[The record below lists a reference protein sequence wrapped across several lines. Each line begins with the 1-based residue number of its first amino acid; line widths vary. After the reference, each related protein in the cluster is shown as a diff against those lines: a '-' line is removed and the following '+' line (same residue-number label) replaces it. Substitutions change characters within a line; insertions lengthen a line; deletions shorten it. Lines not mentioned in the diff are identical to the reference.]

1 MANIRPIYLTQKFR
15 VGKGTARYPAISK
28 PDTKFKDEGEYAC
41 DMILPDEASLARV
54 KKAYA
59 AAKAEWPNI
68 VGAKGKKVADVP
80 WSELEDGTFR
90 VRLRRSAT
98 TKKGTKTRVKV
109 VDPNGIPLSGEDAE
123 FGHGSIVDV
132 GFSVRAWN
140 TPTLGY
146 GVSFMP
152 DVVVLYEARFDGG
165 CGLDEYGFDVD
176 GEEADG
182 EEAEDADTPPC
193 DTEGDDD
200 GELEAF

>member
-1 MANIRPIYLTQKFR
+1 MANTRPIYLTKKFR
-15 VGKGTARYPAISK
+15 VGKGTARYPAIAT
-28 PDTKFKDEGEYAC
+28 PDTKFKEEGEYTC

-59 AAKAEWPNI
+59 AAKAEWANL

-80 WSELEDGTFR
+80 WDEQDDGTFR
-90 VRLRRSAT
+90 VRLRRLAT

-109 VDPNGIPLSGEDAE
+109 VDPSGIPLTGEDAE
-123 FGHGSIVDV
+123 FGHGSIIDV
-132 GFSVRAWN
+132 GFSARAWH

-152 DVVVLYEARFDGG
+152 DVVVLYEARFEGG
-165 CGLDEYGFDVD
+165 GNLDEYGFDLD

-182 EEAEDADTPPC
+182 EEIEDADTPPFE
-193 DTEGDDD
+193 TEDGDDSEED
-200 GELEAF
+200 L